1 MINGAR
7 FPLSCSRSQLRR
19 VRSFLKLQTAHV
31 YHDGKGRQ
39 RVAQNLV
46 KSAIRTAK
54 KNVIDIAMLR
64 FCGYFVFQTINHFCF
79 RSEVNT
85 SNLPR
90 AILVDWVLK
99 FLGFQI
105 PSHKVKFRSKRV
117 HFKVATIMHGNPK

>member
-19 VRSFLKLQTAHV
+19 VRSFLKLQTARV

-54 KNVIDIAMLR
+54 KNVIDIYCHVEILWLFR
-64 FCGYFVFQTINHFCF
+64 FSNHQSLLFQVGGKHLQSTQ
-79 RSEVNT
+79 SYPGGLGLEVSWF
-85 SNLPR
+85 SNPVPQGE
-90 AILVDWVLK
+90 I
-99 FLGFQI
+99 
-105 PSHKVKFRSKRV
+105 
-117 HFKVATIMHGNPK
+117 